1 VLGLA
6 LALLVIAV
14 LCAAASTTV
23 LYRDRRR
30 AAQQALRAAADAD
43 RHHRPPHLPALSS
56 LVVEA
61 LDIGVV
67 VIDADERVVLLNPAA
82 RAMDVVNVDRIAF
95 EPLRAIA
102 AQARQG
108 NAQLCW
114 AVDLPLNRLGR
125 EPIAVTA
132 TAVPI
137 TDADRSDAVALL
149 LSDISEQR
157 RLEAVRRDFVAN
169 VSHELRTPVG
179 ALTRMTDEIGEA
191 AGDPAAVQ
199 RLAARAHHESARLS
213 RLVGELMELAH
224 VQGVDPLPGAT
235 VVDVTA
241 LVGEAVDR
249 ERLAAEQAGIDIEVA
264 AEPDLAV
271 RGNAAQLSAAV
282 ANLVE
287 NAIAYSERGGGVRV
301 TARASRDHQAR
312 PIVEI
317 SVADEGI
324 GIDAAAQERIFER
337 FYRVDT
343 DRSHATGGTGLGLA
357 IVKNVVTNHLGSVT
371 VRSSPGEGS
380 TFSIT
385 LPRVHS

>member
-1 VLGLA
+1 MLGLA

-30 AAQQALRAAADAD
+30 AAVQRAQQAADDAE

-95 EPLRAIA
+95 DPLRAIA

-169 VSHELRTPVG
+169 VSHELKTPVT
-179 ALTRMTDEIGEA
+179 AITRMTDEIGEA

-213 RLVGELMELAH
+213 RLVGELMQLAH

-235 VVDVTA
+235 VVDIAA

-249 ERLAAEQAGIDIEVA
+249 ERLAAEQAGIGIEVTG
-264 AEPDLAV
+264 EPGLAV

-282 ANLVE
+282 ANLVD
-287 NAIAYSERGGGVRV
+287 NAIAYSEPGGRVRV
-301 TARASRDHQAR
+301 VARAARDHQAR
-312 PIVEI
+312 PIVEV
-317 SVADEGI
+317 SVTDEGI

-357 IVKNVVTNHLGSVT
+357 IVKNVINNHLGSVT
-371 VRSSPGEGS
+371 VRSTPGEGS
-380 TFSIT
+380 TFT
-385 LPRVHS
+385 VFLPRSV